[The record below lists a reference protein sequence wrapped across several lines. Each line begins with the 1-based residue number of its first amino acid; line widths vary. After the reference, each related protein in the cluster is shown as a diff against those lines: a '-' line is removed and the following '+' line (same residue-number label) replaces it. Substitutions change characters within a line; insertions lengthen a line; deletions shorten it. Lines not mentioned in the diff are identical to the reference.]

1 MGKLNRKW
9 CVLAAVPLLV
19 MLLSP
24 AVLAVEIKSGS
35 MVDVSGDPVK
45 GPLFISGENLTVNA
59 DVDGDVFAAGQ
70 SITINGQVNGDVI
83 AAGNSVRVNGKII
96 GDVRAVANTVDINGL
111 VYRNITGA
119 ASSITIGTDADING
133 DVLLMAKGFTIAGNV
148 DGQVLGSAEQVQLN
162 GIIDDNVR
170 LWDVN
175 HLTIGPP
182 AVINGSITYNSDN
195 QAQVSSAAKIGSI
208 TKLTPTAQAD
218 QTAQNTGW
226 GGFSWWGLLWSLAAG
241 LIIWGAAQWL
251 LPQLFPRLSKTAEES
266 TGASLGW
273 GFIALLVA
281 PLAFILLSLTVIGI
295 PLVIIL
301 LFSLIIIFILS
312 EVIVSDTLGR
322 IIARSF
328 NWEGRVP
335 LIVPF
340 LMSLLLIDLLSR
352 IPVGGF
358 FVKLIAAC
366 FALGM
371 VILTIYRY
379 RVDDSPAQLP
389 PSDI

>member
-1 MGKLNRKW
+1 
-9 CVLAAVPLLV
+9 

-24 AVLAVEIKSGS
+24 AVLAVESKSGS
-35 MVDVSGDPVK
+35 MVDVSGDLVK
-45 GPLFISGENLTVNA
+45 GPLFVSGENLTVNA

-70 SITINGQVNGDVI
+70 SVTINGQVNGDVI
-83 AAGNSVRVNGKII
+83 AAGNSVRVNGKIN
-96 GDVRAVANTVDINGL
+96 GDVRAAANTVDINGL
-111 VYRNITGA
+111 VDGNITGA
-119 ASSITIGTDADING
+119 ASSITIGSDADING
-133 DVLLMAKGFTIAGNV
+133 DVLLMGRSFAINGAV
-148 DGQVLGSAEQVQLN
+148 AGQVLGSAEQVQLN
-162 GIIDDNVR
+162 GSIDEDVR
-170 LWDVN
+170 LWDVDY
-175 HLTIGPP
+175 LTIGPP
-182 AVINGSITYNSDN
+182 AVINGSIIYNSDN
-195 QAQVSSAAKIGSI
+195 QAQISSAAKTGAI
-208 TKLTPTAQAD
+208 TKLAPAVHKD
-218 QTAQNTGW
+218 QTSQDTGW

-251 LPQLFPRLSKTAEES
+251 LPQLFPRLAKTVEES
-266 TGASLGW
+266 PGASLGW
-273 GFIALLVA
+273 GFITLLVA

-379 RVDDSPAQLP
+379 RIDDSPAQLP